1 MDKQSVKMLRQELNQ
16 EQKQEQK
23 LQQKQEQ
30 LQRLIVNHPSLI
42 AWVREKEEERTIYE
56 YEDGQIIK
64 KIKNINEYSEEE
76 TLDVFDYINRNK
88 G

>member
-1 MDKQSVKMLRQELNQ
+1 MLKQELKQ

-23 LQQKQEQ
+23 IQQKQEQ
-30 LQRLIVNHPSLI
+30 LQSLIRNHPSLI
-42 AWVREKEEERTIYE
+42 AWVREKEEARTVYE
-56 YEDGQIIK
+56 YEDGEIIRRIQGIDEK
-64 KIKNINEYSEEE
+64 DLADSGYEEEE